1 MVGENMDREAFDSGF
16 IIGYAFDGYIQ
27 VLPPSSEPHTINS
40 NIIVPGGISDSLKD
54 YWNGFFLGAVAKGV
68 VEVPITRE
76 GWFVETIRTKAG
88 LGDLSFAIKRKII
101 NSRPTMIYNIYI
113 DNGVIRTATREYPG
127 YSSNKWRN
135 QFDLGVGTAVA
146 IAFNGYWDYYND
158 KWHMITDEWPHLF
171 WVNDGNLYMQIWDDE
186 ATKLQLATDV
196 IKVKA
201 IRAWRNINISEVDQG
216 LVVGYIKSDGVY
228 YRNYAYQEDGSVL
241 WEPERQVYAG
251 TVNNLNLFLTNDYRM
266 GFAIEDSS
274 NKIRLYI
281 TDRVWT
287 GMGTGREKFII
298 QPNVDIGFLG
308 ISYHNRY
315 ATERFNVIPIT
326 SLALLYGSS
335 FNEILSIEN
344 IDDETG
350 DFGNQVHV
358 IFRHSMFNSSISEF
372 VLQDENE
379 DLYLAESIT
388 EISSTEFII
397 RFMDFN
403 NSHGDLTF
411 KFTCDTTTNEAGYP
425 FDNMTTT
432 FTSRNLVPTVV
443 PEVEAIWNE

>member
-1 MVGENMDREAFDSGF
+1 MENFELELKKAFNNGYLTG
-16 IIGYAFDGYIQ
+16 IIAYNFVKDG
-27 VLPPSSEPHTINS
+27 
-40 NIIVPGGISDSLKD
+40 K
-54 YWNGFFLGAVAKGV
+54 
-68 VEVPITRE
+68 VPIVDKS
-76 GWFVETIRTKAG
+76 WYVETARSNLN
-88 LGDLSFAIKRKII
+88 LGDSSFAARRLLSIGA
-101 NSRPTMIYNIYI
+101 PDFVYNIYVE
-113 DNGVIRTATREYPG
+113 DGVIKTAIKDF
-127 YSSNKWRN
+127 SSLDLNTWQY
-135 QFDLGVGTAVA
+135 QFDVGTGTSVA
-146 IAFNGYWDYYND
+146 IAFNGFWEHSQN
-158 KWHMITDEWPHLF
+158 KWRMITEENPHLF
-171 WVNDGNLYMQIWDDE
+171 WVDTSGNLNSQLWDNQSS
-186 ATKLQLATDV
+186 KLQLATDV

-201 IRAWRNINISEVDQG
+201 IRAWRNVNISEVDQG

-298 QPNVDIGFLG
+298 QPNVDIGFSG
-308 ISYHNRY
+308 ISYRNRFV
-315 ATERFNVIPIT
+315 TERFNVIPIT